1 MHKCSLVFVMIPIK
15 HFFYNP
21 QKYSYFRGILI
32 LHLFLCKAFRDVI
45 QIHIGT
51 YSPLHFSATYMYL
64 VVKKMIENDVS
75 YRHSSPLPK
84 QDLFSHPQDFL
95 CVCLVSEK
103 DLWYSHVLMFLA
115 KTFGLVFLNSLLR
128 MYLERIFLAYLG
140 LICL

>member
-1 MHKCSLVFVMIPIK
+1 
-15 HFFYNP
+15 
-21 QKYSYFRGILI
+21 
-32 LHLFLCKAFRDVI
+32 
-45 QIHIGT
+45 
-51 YSPLHFSATYMYL
+51 MYL

-115 KTFGLVFLNSLLR
+115 KTFGLVFLNP
-128 MYLERIFLAYLG
+128 FV
-140 LICL
+140 CT

>member
-51 YSPLHFSATYMYL
+51 YSPLHFYATYMYL

-115 KTFGLVFLNSLLR
+115 KTFGLVFLNPFVCTQKGYSRLIQALK
-128 MYLERIFLAYLG
+128 MY
-140 LICL
+140 

>member
-1 MHKCSLVFVMIPIK
+1 
-15 HFFYNP
+15 
-21 QKYSYFRGILI
+21 
-32 LHLFLCKAFRDVI
+32 
-45 QIHIGT
+45 
-51 YSPLHFSATYMYL
+51 MYL